1 MIRGENVYTVRFPF
15 EMRLYVKDSFF
26 SFFANVVPWC
36 TSVSK
41 KNISFSDISAVNF
54 IGGHVSLLVPR
65 RKLRC
70 LVYLCPIGKKCNLCS
85 VFKQLVLRR
94 FCLNFVFQ
102 YVP

>member
-41 KNISFSDISAVNF
+41 KNVSFSDISAVNF
-54 IGGHVSLLVPR
+54 IVG
-65 RKLRC
+65 
-70 LVYLCPIGKKCNLCS
+70 
-85 VFKQLVLRR
+85 
-94 FCLNFVFQ
+94 
-102 YVP
+102 